1 MIIDNQTTAKIVLD
15 NIGKRFRFEWIFK
28 NVSLTFEQGTRYALL
43 GHNGSG
49 KSTLMQIIS
58 GFLTPSKGSLTYTEA
73 DKAIDLDDFYT
84 KISYAAPYID
94 LIEEFTLQE
103 TIVFHQKF
111 KPFASGFDTKKVIE
125 LLNFPS
131 GNTHKQIR
139 YFSSGM
145 KQRLKLALAL
155 CSDTPIILLD
165 EPTTNLD
172 AQGVEWYRKLVL
184 ELTSDKLFIVASNIP
199 QDYDFCDQQIL
210 VEKYK

>member
-1 MIIDNQTTAKIVLD
+1 MSINNPKTTKIVLE

-28 NVSLTFEQGTRYALL
+28 NVSLTFEQGKRYALL

-49 KSTLMQIIS
+49 KSTLMQLIS
-58 GFLTPSKGSLTYTEA
+58 GFLTPSKGSLRCIEA
-73 DKAIDLDDFYT
+73 EKGIDLDDFYT

-103 TIVFHQKF
+103 TIDFHQKF
-111 KPFASGFDTKKVIE
+111 KPFSDGFDTQKVME
-125 LLNFPS
+125 RLNFPK
-131 GNTHKQIR
+131 GNTHKQVR

-155 CSDTPIILLD
+155 CSNTPIILLD

-172 AQGVEWYRKLVL
+172 AQGVEWYRALVL
-184 ELTSDKLFIVASNIP
+184 ERTQDKLLIVASNIP
-199 QDYDFCDQQIL
+199 QDYDFCDEEIL
-210 VEKYK
+210 VENYK